1 VAKRLAVPGAFLVVA
16 AFVVVTTILGI
27 ALALGMAPTAGAQA
41 PSAQHSLTVKFDY
54 NFNFTPACSAT
65 VTKSCVQQFN
75 VYDISGGTKNRIML
89 FSVPVPPGAKGIV
102 KGITQTSQQLVFE
115 PGKHFIGVT
124 AQMPNGK
131 ESNPASCQTSVQ
143 INP

>member
-1 VAKRLAVPGAFLVVA
+1 MAKRLAVLGAFLAFAVLFVVA
-16 AFVVVTTILGI
+16 AMI
-27 ALALGMAPTAGAQA
+27 GMARTAAAQT

-65 VTKSCVQQFN
+65 VTKGCVQQFN

-89 FSVPVPPGAKGIV
+89 FSVPVPPGAKGIM

-131 ESNPASCQTSVQ
+131 ESNPAACQTSVQ

>member
-1 VAKRLAVPGAFLVVA
+1 VAKRLAVPGAFLAFTVF
-16 AFVVVTTILGI
+16 FVVTAMI
-27 ALALGMAPTAGAQA
+27 GMARTAAAQA

-65 VTKSCVQQFN
+65 VTEGCVQQFN

-89 FSVPVPPGAKGIV
+89 FSVPVPPGARGIV
-102 KGITQTSQQLVFE
+102 KGITQTSQRFVFE
-115 PGKHFIGVT
+115 PGEHFLGVT
-124 AQMPNGK
+124 AQTPNGK
-131 ESNPASCQTSVQ
+131 ESDPAACQTSVQ